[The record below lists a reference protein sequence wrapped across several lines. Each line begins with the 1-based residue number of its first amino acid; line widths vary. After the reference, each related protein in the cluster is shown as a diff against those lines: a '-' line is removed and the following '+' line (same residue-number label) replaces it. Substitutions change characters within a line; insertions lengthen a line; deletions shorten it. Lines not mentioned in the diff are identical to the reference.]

1 MDGEKGPVKRL
12 ARRLDSLK
20 RASKRETAVGRYTHL
35 GMTLALSTLLFFYGG
50 YRLDRWIGTLPIFAL
65 IGTFLGAFGGF
76 LYLYRALTAGERIEK
91 KKTEEGDVEG
101 NRR

>member
-1 MDGEKGPVKRL
+1 MDGDKGPV
-12 ARRLDSLK
+12 RRLVKGFDSLK

-76 LYLYRALTAGERIEK
+76 LYLYRVLTADERREK
-91 KKTEEGDVEG
+91 KKAEEGMKG
-101 NRR
+101 GRQ